1 MTSFLYFV
9 VPEHHEK
16 FARNL
21 IKMSNIGIMSLKI
34 IYIMCSL
41 ACAPKLALFC

>member
-9 VPEHHEK
+9 VPEHKK